1 MRIVIDMQAAQTG
14 SAKRGIGRYT
24 MGLLKGLL
32 AKKGQHEIILALS
45 DLQAHTADPLRQDL
59 VSHVPPDDVVM
70 WRGVGPTAW
79 ENPANHWRRSASE
92 AVRETFLA
100 GLNPDVLLVPSVIE
114 GFSDEVAVSLKTSQ
128 YSPPTA
134 AILYDLIPLSF
145 PKQYLC
151 TGQIDEWYRAGVDR
165 LRRADLLLAISEH
178 SRKDGIKRLHLQE
191 KRIVSIL
198 AGIDRKFHPRKID
211 TEAEATLRAKFG
223 LARPFI
229 LTAGGAEPRKN
240 VERLIAAFSKLPSP
254 MNETYQIAV
263 LGCSDD
269 HQTWLVGEHWR
280 SENGLPRGS
289 VVPLGHVTDEELI
302 GLYTSCSAFVF
313 PSWFEG
319 FGFPP
324 LEAMA
329 CGAPVISSG
338 ETSLHEVI
346 ERQDILFDPYDVNA
360 IAEKM
365 EAVLTDK
372 ALRADLAQWGPECA
386 RSFTWERS
394 AEIALQAMERL
405 HADAVSAPPPR
416 SQALTS
422 ALVDE
427 VAALRRDKSGPSEKD
442 ILVLANAIAAN
453 EAEVRRR
460 PRVDA
465 LPSTLKWRIEGPFDS
480 SYSLA
485 LLNREFA
492 RALDGLG
499 HEIALHSTEGPGD
512 FPPDPAFLD
521 ASPDL
526 AKLHEAS
533 GSMAPDMAH
542 VVSRNLYPPRVAD
555 IAGPIALLHSYG
567 WEESGFPQDWAD
579 SFSVYLDGM
588 NCMSRHVEKVMMD
601 HGVTCRLGVA
611 SLGVDHWERVSPD
624 PEFRIKTNGA
634 FRFLHVSSCFPRKGV
649 QEMLEAYGRAFSAN
663 DDVALVV
670 KTFPNPH
677 NEVRKWLTAARASR
691 EDYPEVVVIE
701 DDLSDE
707 QLKALYLQSHA
718 LVAPSKAEGFG
729 LPLAEAML
737 SGLAVVTTGWSGQTD
752 FCNEQTAWLV
762 DYDFERAES
771 HFGVFSSAWARPRV
785 DDLAAKMREVFE
797 LGEPERKERSRAGR
811 QRLLEQFRWRDVAER
826 SVAFARNCATEPA
839 VRMPKVG
846 WVTTWNTRCGIATY
860 SEHLISNTSSGV
872 SILAPD
878 NQEVTNV
885 DRANV
890 NRRWSVGDEDDLQR
904 LHSEIN
910 GLDLDAII
918 VQFNYGF
925 FNFEALK
932 NLLNALTSEGR
943 TVVVTLHATV
953 DPIGNSDWHQRKRL
967 ELLREPLSRCA
978 RVLVH
983 SIPDLNRLKALG
995 LVDNVT
1001 LFPHGVMDHGPAE
1014 TTRKSNVEREFV
1026 IGSYGFFLPN
1036 KGLIELIEAVS
1047 LLNDRQ
1053 CRVKLKL
1060 VNAEYPVP
1068 VSRDLIE
1075 QAKALIAQN
1084 GLQDIVQLE
1093 TSFLK
1098 DEESLARLAETDVIV
1113 FPYQETGESSSA
1125 AVRYGLATGK
1135 PIAVT
1140 PLPIFD
1146 DVSPAVFHLPGCS
1159 AEDIANGLEDLRQ
1172 QILSDSPFYRET
1184 IQKAENWRAQHRYS
1198 RLGHRLEGMLVA
1210 LMRKRSEQRSAR
1222 PEKGEQHEAQHPA
1235 SLLQQ
1240 A

>member
-32 AKKGQHEIILALS
+32 AKKDQHEIILALS
-45 DLQAHTADPLRQDL
+45 DLQAHTVDSLHQEL
-59 VSHVPPDDVVM
+59 ISHVPPDNVVM

-79 ENPANHWRRSASE
+79 ENPANHWRRPASE

-145 PKQYLC
+145 PKKYLC
-151 TGQIDEWYRAGVDR
+151 TSQIAEWYRTCVDR

-178 SRKDGIKRLHLQE
+178 ARKDGIERLHLHE

-198 AGIDRKFHPRKID
+198 AGIDPKFRPQKID
-211 TEAEATLRAKFG
+211 AEAEATLRTKFG

-240 VERLIAAFSKLPSP
+240 VERLIAAFAKLPSSLR
-254 MNETYQIAV
+254 EAYQIAV
-263 LGCSDD
+263 LGCGDD
-269 HQTWLVGEHWR
+269 QQTWLVGDHWR
-280 SENGLPRGS
+280 AENGLPRGS
-289 VVPLGHVTDEELI
+289 VVPLGHVTDAELV
-302 GLYTSCSAFVF
+302 GLYTLCSAFVF

-338 ETSLHEVI
+338 ETSLQEVI

-360 IAEKM
+360 IAEKV
-365 EAVLTDK
+365 EAVLTDE
-372 ALRADLAQWGPECA
+372 ALRADLAEWGPERA
-386 RSFTWERS
+386 RCFTWERS
-394 AEIALQAMERL
+394 AEIALRAMERL
-405 HADAVSAPPPR
+405 HAEAVSAPPPR
-416 SQALTS
+416 PQALTA
-422 ALVDE
+422 ALVKE
-427 VAALRRDKSGPSEKD
+427 IAALPRDRSEPSEKD
-442 ILVLANAIAAN
+442 ILVLADAIAAN

-460 PRVDA
+460 PRADA
-465 LPSTLKWRIEGPFDS
+465 LPPTLKWRMEGPFDS

-499 HEIALHSTEGPGD
+499 HNVALHSTEGPGD
-512 FPPDPAFLD
+512 FPPNPAFLD
-521 ASPDL
+521 ANPDL
-526 AKLHEAS
+526 ARLHDAS
-533 GSMAPDMAH
+533 GSMAPDMVH

-555 IAGPIALLHSYG
+555 IAGTTALLHSYG

-579 SFSVYLDGM
+579 SFSAYLDGM
-588 NCMSRHVEKVMMD
+588 TCMSRHVEKVMID

-624 PEFRIKTNGA
+624 PAFQLETNGS

-649 QEMLEAYGRAFSAN
+649 REMLEAYGRAFTAN
-663 DDVALVV
+663 DDVALVI

-677 NEVRKWLTAARASR
+677 NEVRKWLTAARADR
-691 EDYPEVVVIE
+691 EDFPEVVIIE
-701 DDLSDE
+701 DDLSDG
-707 QLKALYLQSHA
+707 QLKALYLQSQA

-737 SGLAVVTTGWSGQTD
+737 SGLAVVTTGWSGQMD
-752 FCNEQTAWLV
+752 FCDEQTAWLV

-797 LGEPERKERSRAGR
+797 VGEPVRRERSRAGR

-826 SVAFARNCATEPA
+826 SVAFARNCATEPTA
-839 VRMPKVG
+839 GMPKVG

-860 SEHLISNTSSGV
+860 SDHLISNTSSSL

-878 NQEVTNV
+878 NQEITSIDGSDVS
-885 DRANV
+885 RC
-890 NRRWSVGDEDDLQR
+890 WSVGGGADLRR
-904 LHSEIN
+904 LQGEVAR
-910 GLDLDAII
+910 LDLDVVI

-925 FNFEALK
+925 FDFEALRRF
-932 NLLNALTSEGR
+932 LDTLMDEGR
-943 TVVVTLHATV
+943 LVVVTLHSTM
-953 DPIGNSDWHQRKRL
+953 DPAGDPKKRL

-978 RVLVH
+978 RILVH

-1001 LFPHGVMDHGPAE
+1001 LFPHGIMDHGLTE
-1014 TTRKSNVEREFV
+1014 TSSKTNVEREFV

-1075 QAKALIAQN
+1075 QAKALIARK
-1084 GLQDIVQLE
+1084 GLQDIIELE

-1098 DEESLARLAETDVIV
+1098 DEESLARLVETDVIV
-1113 FPYQETGESSSA
+1113 FPYQKTGESSSA

-1172 QILSDSPFYRET
+1172 QILSDSTSYREI
-1184 IQKAENWRAQHRYS
+1184 IQQAENWRAQHRYS

-1210 LMRKRSEQRSAR
+1210 LMRKHSEQRSAR
-1222 PEKGEQHEAQHPA
+1222 SEQGEPHEAHHPD
-1235 SLLQQ
+1235 SVLQQ

>member
-24 MGLLKGLL
+24 MGLVKGLL
-32 AKKGQHEIILALS
+32 AKKDQHEIVLALS
-45 DLQAHTADPLRQDL
+45 NLQEHTVDLLRKEL
-59 VSHVPPDDVVM
+59 ISYVPPDNVVM
-70 WRGVGPTAW
+70 WRGIAPTAW
-79 ENPANHWRRSASE
+79 DNPTNRWRRSASE

-114 GFSDEVAVSLKTSQ
+114 GFSEAAAVNLKTSR

-134 AILYDLIPLSF
+134 AILYDLIPLAF
-145 PKQYLC
+145 PKQYLP
-151 TGQIDEWYRAGVDR
+151 TEPIDEWYRASVDR

-178 SRKDGIKRLHLQE
+178 TRKDGIERLDLDE

-198 AGIDRKFHPRKID
+198 AGIDPKFGRRNIETDVAAK
-211 TEAEATLRAKFG
+211 LRVKFG
-223 LARPFI
+223 LVRPFI

-240 VERLIAAFSKLPSP
+240 VDRLIAAFSKLPLP
-254 MNETYQIAV
+254 MRETYQVAV

-269 HQTWLVGEHWR
+269 HQTRLVGDHWLA
-280 SENGLPRGS
+280 ENDLPRGS

-302 GLYTSCSAFVF
+302 GLYTLCSAFVF

-365 EAVLTDK
+365 EAVLTDE
-372 ALRADLAQWGPECA
+372 ALRADLAQWGPERA
-386 RSFTWERS
+386 RCFTWERS
-394 AEIALQAMERL
+394 AEIALRAMERL
-405 HADAVSAPPPR
+405 HAEAVSAPPPPR
-416 SQALTS
+416 PQALTA
-422 ALVDE
+422 ALVGE
-427 VAALRRDKSGPSEKD
+427 VAALPRDMSAPSEQD
-442 ILVLANAIAAN
+442 VLALADAIAAN
-453 EAEVRRR
+453 EAELRRR
-460 PRVDA
+460 PRADS
-465 LPSTLKWRIEGPFDS
+465 LPSRLKWRIEGPFDS
-480 SYSLA
+480 NYSLA

-499 HEIALHSTEGPGD
+499 HEVALHSTEGPGD
-512 FPPDPAFLD
+512 FPPNPAFLD
-521 ASPDL
+521 TNRDL

-533 GSMAPDMAH
+533 GSMVPDMAH

-555 IAGPIALLHSYG
+555 IAGTTALLHSYG

-579 SFSVYLDGM
+579 NFSAYLDGVI
-588 NCMSRHVEKVMMD
+588 CVSRHVEKVMID
-601 HGVTCRLGVA
+601 HGVTCRLSVA
-611 SLGVDHWERVSPD
+611 WNGVDHWERVSPD
-624 PEFRIKTNGA
+624 PKFRLRTNGT

-649 QEMLEAYGRAFSAN
+649 QEMLEAYGRAFTA
-663 DDVALVV
+663 DDDLALVI

-677 NEVRKWLTAARASR
+677 NEVEKWLTAARAGR
-691 EDYPEVVVIE
+691 VDYPEVVIIE

-737 SGLAVVTTGWSGQTD
+737 SGLAVVTTGWSGQRD
-752 FCNEQTAWLV
+752 FCDEQTAWLV

-797 LGEPERKERSRAGR
+797 VGGGERMERSRAGR

-826 SVAFARNCATEPA
+826 SIAFARNCATEPTA
-839 VRMPKVG
+839 GMPKVG

-860 SEHLISNTSSGV
+860 SEHLISNTSSGLN
-872 SILAPD
+872 ILAPD
-878 NQEVTNV
+878 NQEITSIDGSNV
-885 DRANV
+885 
-890 NRRWSVGDEDDLQR
+890 RRCWSVGGRDDLR
-904 LHSEIN
+904 RVRDEVAH
-910 GLDLDAII
+910 LDLDVVI

-925 FNFEALK
+925 FDFGALSRF
-932 NLLNALTSEGR
+932 LDALIDEGR
-943 TVVVTLHATV
+943 LVVVTLHSTM
-953 DPIGNSDWHQRKRL
+953 DPAGDPKKRL
-967 ELLREPLSRCA
+967 ELLREQLSRCA
-978 RVLVH
+978 RILVH
-983 SIPDLNRLKALG
+983 SIPDLNRLKALR

-1001 LFPHGVMDHGPAE
+1001 LFPHGIMDHGPVE
-1014 TTRKSNVEREFV
+1014 TSSETDPEREFV

-1053 CRVKLKL
+1053 RRVKLKL
-1060 VNAEYPVP
+1060 VNAEYPVHE
-1068 VSRDLIE
+1068 SRSLIE
-1075 QAKALIAQN
+1075 EAKALIARK
-1084 GLQDIVQLE
+1084 GLQDIVELE
-1093 TSFLK
+1093 TSFLR
-1098 DEESLARLAETDVIV
+1098 DEESLALLADTDVII
-1113 FPYQETGESSSA
+1113 FPYQQTSESSSA

-1140 PLPIFD
+1140 PLPIFE

-1159 AEDIANGLEDLRQ
+1159 PEDIAAGLLDLSHE
-1172 QILSDSPFYRET
+1172 ILGKTPRFHATMAR
-1184 IQKAENWRAQHRYS
+1184 AENWRGQHRYS
-1198 RLGHRLEGMLVA
+1198 KLGHRLEQMLIA
-1210 LMRKRSEQRSAR
+1210 LARQRPR
-1222 PEKGEQHEAQHPA
+1222 T
-1235 SLLQQ
+1235 
-1240 A
+1240 